1 MVEVLAF
8 QAPDPHTCIHL
19 GLSSPSPI
27 GRPERKLRMCVLLP
41 KEEAGEDRTGGLR
54 VAGQPPPPHRR
65 GQLLAPGD
73 VRQARLEDLL
83 AAE

>member
-8 QAPDPHTCIHL
+8 QAPDPHDCIHL
-19 GLSSPSPI
+19 GLSPPSAI
-27 GRPERKLRMCVLLP
+27 GRPEGKLRMCVLLP
-41 KEEAGEDRTGGLR
+41 KEGAGEDRTGGLR
-54 VAGQPPPPHRR
+54 VAGQPPHRR